1 MRLPQ
6 AGNAIATGRHF
17 ECHRLARRLPRAGTS
32 IATGR
37 HFEYPR
43 LALRV
48 PQAGTSSARGL
59 WKFASKGKEKF
70 GRGEPIFLARMFL
83 IYNMCMLRYFLTSK
97 R

>member
-1 MRLPQ
+1 MVTKCVYLYQ
-6 AGNAIATGRHF
+6 YKT
-17 ECHRLARRLPRAGTS
+17 GTS
-32 IATGR
+32 STRGW

-59 WKFASKGKEKF
+59 WKFSSKGKEKF
-70 GRGEPIFLARMFL
+70 GRGKPIFLARMFL